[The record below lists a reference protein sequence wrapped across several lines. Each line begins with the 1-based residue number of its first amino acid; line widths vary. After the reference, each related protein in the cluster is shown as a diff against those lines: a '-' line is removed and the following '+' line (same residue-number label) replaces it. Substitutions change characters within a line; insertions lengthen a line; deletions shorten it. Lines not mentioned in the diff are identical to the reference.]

1 MSNPIT
7 PEVFEKERVDYYL
20 DGLVDLGDI
29 LTSEDKL
36 QKISSS
42 ILHLILGTL
51 MFSKGG
57 ILLYD
62 KKKNVLTAFSQRG
75 LDMKEGEEISLSK
88 VDIEKLT
95 EKSIFQMDSD
105 QTKDEIDGLNQ
116 DIISKL
122 NPKIIVPLSYK
133 NEFLGIV
140 SLCKKFMNQAISD
153 MDLQILSIICHHFS
167 HAVHNS
173 NLIVALNK
181 KSDALNLKLLELETL
196 FDISLAVNSV
206 LDVDELNME
215 ILIRSVGIL
224 NASAGAVFFTEK
236 FTPFLKLSTEFNL
249 DEETLSKVIIS
260 KNHEVL
266 KPCFDNMEGI
276 LLNQF
281 EDEKLKKAFENEN
294 LMIAPIK
301 SKTEVLGLICILDKE
316 TRQGVAPFEQT
327 DLEMLTA
334 FASQAGVALENAR
347 LFTSVLETKNYNE
360 NILSSIANGVITL
373 SLLGEVESINPAA
386 LKILKMEKAEAVN
399 NPYLMIFPEDENIQ
413 NIIEKTLE
421 NQEITLEMD
430 IPCHSVGEDARIN
443 ITCAPLMDQDGGL
456 NGAVITIEDISEER
470 RIKNTFKRYV
480 SDNVVEELLAEGATL
495 ELGGESKHI
504 TILFSDIRGF
514 TSLSEKMTPHDVVT
528 TLNEYFSAMM
538 NIIFKYNG
546 TLDKIVGDELMVVYG
561 APLEKEDDP
570 DRAILTAIDMMKTL
584 KELNA
589 TRRKK
594 KLKEI
599 DIGIGVN
606 TGEAVSGNIGSETQ
620 MDYTVIGDT
629 VNLGARLCSAA
640 KPYEIIISEY
650 TARETSDK
658 FNLEKLD
665 PIMVKGKE
673 KPINIFK
680 VNY

>member
-1 MSNPIT
+1 MNDTVSPA
-7 PEVFEKERVDYYL
+7 VLEKERIDYYL

-36 QKISSS
+36 KKISSS

-57 ILLYD
+57 ILLYSKRD
-62 KKKNVLTAFSQRG
+62 EKLNVLSHRGLEIKKEESVLIDQTMILSLLNNSMHIIKKNEPESNPL
-75 LDMKEGEEISLSK
+75 E
-88 VDIEKLT
+88 
-95 EKSIFQMDSD
+95 
-105 QTKDEIDGLNQ
+105 LNQ
-116 DIISKL
+116 YLSSKL
-122 NPKIIVPLSYK
+122 NPKIVVPLSYK

-140 SLCKKFMNQAISD
+140 SLGKKFMNQPVSD
-153 MDLQILSIICHHFS
+153 RDLQILSIICHHFS

-173 NLIVALNK
+173 NLIVDLGK
-181 KSDALNLKLLELETL
+181 KGDDLNLKLLELETL

-224 NASAGAVFFTEK
+224 NASAGAVFFTDK
-236 FTPFLKLSTEFNL
+236 YTPFLKLSTEFNL
-249 DEETLSKVIIS
+249 DRESLTKVIIS
-260 KNHEVL
+260 KNHDVL
-266 KPCFDNMEGI
+266 KPCFKDNQGI

-281 EDEKLKKAFENEN
+281 KDEKLIKAFENEN

-316 TRQGVAPFEQT
+316 TRQGVVPFVQS
-327 DLEMLTA
+327 DLEMLMA

-360 NILSSIANGVITL
+360 NILCSVANGVITL
-373 SLLGEVESINPAA
+373 SLLGEVESINPSA
-386 LKILKMEKAEAVN
+386 LKILKMEKEDAMN
-399 NPYLMIFPEDENIQ
+399 NPYQMIFPEDENIQ
-413 NIIEKTLE
+413 KIIEKTLE
-421 NQEITLEMD
+421 EQEITLEMD
-430 IPCHSVGEDARIN
+430 IPCHSVGEEARIN
-443 ITCAPLMDQDGGL
+443 ITCAPLIDQDGKL

-480 SDNVVEELLAEGATL
+480 SDNVVEELLAEGAKL

-514 TSLSEKMTPHDVVT
+514 TSLSEKLTPQDVVT

-538 NIIFKYNG
+538 DIIFKYDG

-561 APLEKEDDP
+561 APLEKEDDS
-570 DRAILTAIDMMKTL
+570 DRAIKTAIEMMERL
-584 KELNA
+584 KKLNKD
-589 TRRKK
+589 RKAQD
-594 KLKEI
+594 LKEI
-599 DIGIGVN
+599 DIGIGIN
-606 TGEAVSGNIGSETQ
+606 TGDAISGNIGSEAQ

-640 KPYEIIISEY
+640 KPYEIIISEN
-650 TARETSDK
+650 TVDELK
-658 FNLEKLD
+658 ENFNLEKLK

>member
-1 MSNPIT
+1 MSNTVT
-7 PEVFEKERVDYYL
+7 PKILEKERVDYYL

-62 KKKNVLTAFSQRG
+62 KKKHALTSFSQRG
-75 LDMKEGEEISLSK
+75 VDIKEGEEISISQ
-88 VDIEKLT
+88 VDMKKLM
-95 EKSIFQMDSD
+95 EKSIHNIELD
-105 QTKDEIDGLNQ
+105 QTKGEINELNR
-116 DIISKL
+116 DIITKL
-122 NPKIIVPLSYK
+122 NPKLIVPLTYK
-133 NEFLGIV
+133 NEFLGVV

-173 NLIVALNK
+173 NLIVTLNK

-224 NASAGAVFFTEK
+224 NASAGAVFFTDT

-249 DEETLSKVIIS
+249 DEEVLSKVIIS
-260 KNHEVL
+260 KNHELL
-266 KPCFDNMEGI
+266 KPCFEDKQGI

-281 EDEKLKKAFENEN
+281 QDEKLRKAFENKN

-316 TRQGVAPFEQT
+316 TRQGVVPFQQS
-327 DLEMLTA
+327 DLDMLTA

-360 NILSSIANGVITL
+360 NILNSIANGIITL

-386 LKILKMEKAEAVN
+386 LKILKMEKEEAVN

-413 NIIEKTLE
+413 QIIEKTLE
-421 NQEITLEMD
+421 EQEITLEMD
-430 IPCHSVGEDARIN
+430 IPCYSVGEDARIN

-456 NGAVITIEDISEER
+456 NGAVVTIEDISEER
-470 RIKNTFKRYV
+470 RIKNTFKR
-480 SDNVVEELLAEGATL
+480 
-495 ELGGESKHI
+495 
-504 TILFSDIRGF
+504 
-514 TSLSEKMTPHDVVT
+514 
-528 TLNEYFSAMM
+528 
-538 NIIFKYNG
+538 
-546 TLDKIVGDELMVVYG
+546 
-561 APLEKEDDP
+561 
-570 DRAILTAIDMMKTL
+570 
-584 KELNA
+584 
-589 TRRKK
+589 
-594 KLKEI
+594 
-599 DIGIGVN
+599 
-606 TGEAVSGNIGSETQ
+606 
-620 MDYTVIGDT
+620 
-629 VNLGARLCSAA
+629 
-640 KPYEIIISEY
+640 
-650 TARETSDK
+650 
-658 FNLEKLD
+658 
-665 PIMVKGKE
+665 
-673 KPINIFK
+673 
-680 VNY
+680 

>member
-1 MSNPIT
+1 MSNSAIS
-7 PEVFEKERVDYYL
+7 EVYEKERVDYYL

-29 LTSEDKL
+29 LTSENKL

-57 ILLYD
+57 ILLND
-62 KKKNVLTAFSQRG
+62 KGKNVLKAFSQRG
-75 LDMKEGEEISLSK
+75 LNIKEGEEISLS
-88 VDIEKLT
+88 DIDVQKLMG
-95 EKSIFQMDSD
+95 ESIYRIDSD
-105 QTKDEIDGLNQ
+105 QTKNKIDSLGQEI
-116 DIISKL
+116 ITKL
-122 NPKIIVPLSYK
+122 NPIIIVPLSYK

-140 SLCKKFMNQAISD
+140 SLCKKFMNQPISD

-173 NLIVALNK
+173 NLIVDLNK

-224 NASAGAVFFTEK
+224 NASAGAVFFTDK

-260 KNHEVL
+260 KNHGVL
-266 KPCFDNMEGI
+266 KPCFENMEGI

-281 EDEKLKKAFENEN
+281 DDEKLKKAFENEN

-316 TRQGVAPFEQT
+316 TRQGIVPFEQT

-360 NILSSIANGVITL
+360 NILNSIANGVITL

-386 LKILKMEKAEAVN
+386 LKILKMEKEEAVN
-399 NPYLMIFPEDENIQ
+399 NPYLMIFPEDDNIQ
-413 NIIEKTLE
+413 SIIEKTLE
-421 NQEITLEMD
+421 SQEITLEMD

-456 NGAVITIEDISEER
+456 NGAVITLEDISEER

-514 TSLSEKMTPHDVVT
+514 TSLSEKMKPQDVVE

-538 NIIFKYNG
+538 DIIFRYNG

-561 APLEKEDDP
+561 APLEKTDDS
-570 DRAILTAIDMMKTL
+570 DRAILTAIDMMKKL
-584 KELNA
+584 KALNEE
-589 TRRKK
+589 RKK
-594 KLKEI
+594 NNLKQI
-599 DIGIGVN
+599 DIGIGLN
-606 TGEAVSGNIGSETQ
+606 SGEVVSGNIGSETQ

-640 KPYEIIISEY
+640 KAYEIIISEY
-650 TARETSDK
+650 TANEVTQK
-658 FNLEKLD
+658 FNLEKME